1 MMRFKNVLVVF
12 GIWTLVGC
20 APTEREIDFEA
31 EEQAIH
37 QLNADWFAAEARRD
51 MEATLSFMTSDVIN
65 QPEGAPTTV
74 GIDATHTFYESFFE
88 IPYVDLER
96 LPRTVVVAA
105 SGDLAYDIGPF
116 NVVFENESGRTK
128 SPGKSMIVWRK
139 LDGEWKAVAVSF
151 SSDSPPAASGE

>member
-1 MMRFKNVLVVF
+1 MRIESVLFVF
-12 GIWTLVGC
+12 GILSLVGC
-20 APTEREIDFEA
+20 APAEPEIDFKA

-37 QLNADWFAAEARRD
+37 ELNAEWFAAEARRD
-51 MEATLSFMTSDVIN
+51 MEATLSYMTSDVIN

-88 IPYVDLER
+88 IPYADLER

-128 SPGKSMIVWRK
+128 SPAKSMVIWRK
-139 LDGEWKAVAVSF
+139 SDGEWKAVAVSF
-151 SSDSPPAASGE
+151 SSDSPPVASGE